1 MGKSKSAIESAEAWL
16 RTAEITR
23 KNEDYGISAY
33 SLEMSLEITLKAVL
47 MALNVNYP
55 KVHDITIALRK
66 QFKSNKKISVED
78 ANRFNEYMFVLSD
91 LIRLRPIGG
100 YFFDDAN
107 DKASEKELED
117 LVSKYTPKVK
127 EALTFCRG
135 LIERL

>member
-1 MGKSKSAIESAEAWL
+1 MGKSKGAIESAEAWL

-23 KNEDYGISAY
+23 KNEDYDISAY

-47 MALNVNYP
+47 IALNVNYP
-55 KVHDITIALRK
+55 KVHDMTIALRK
-66 QFKSNKKISVED
+66 QLKSNKKISVED
-78 ANRFNEYMFVLSD
+78 ANRFNEYMFILSD

-100 YFFDDAN
+100 YFFDDTN
-107 DKASEKELED
+107 DKASEKELEN

-127 EALTFCRG
+127 EALIFSRG